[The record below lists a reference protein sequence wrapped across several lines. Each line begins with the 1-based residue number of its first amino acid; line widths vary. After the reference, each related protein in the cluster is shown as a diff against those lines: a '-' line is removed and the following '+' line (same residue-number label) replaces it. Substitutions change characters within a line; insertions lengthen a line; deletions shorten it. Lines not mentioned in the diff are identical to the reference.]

1 MPGLLVGPETS
12 DDSWKAWTASR
23 VESLRDAHV
32 LRSLRPIEPG
42 GGDGDGDGDETM
54 SRASSTEVFVSQTTF
69 ASWQGDNHD
78 LGGSADA
85 GIDPSRSAY
94 GGIDTRSHGHETPST
109 SVSLY
114 AQTDGNVLPLSS
126 KPSSSPEKPPPKKLT
141 LFSSNDY
148 LGLGSHEYVRTA
160 SGKAAYLHGAGPRSS
175 PLVCGY
181 TKLHRDL
188 EVGLASLKKT
198 QECLL
203 FPTGFAANTGTIP
216 SLCDSPECE
225 IFSDAL
231 NHASIVDGCK
241 LAKGKC
247 AKVTT
252 YLHCDMFD
260 LERVLQKSTAKRKLI
275 ITDSLFSVD
284 GDWAPLKEIVA
295 LKQKYSGANSGLLL
309 MVDEAHSTLV
319 CGKRGGGACEMFGL
333 DGNEIDIHVGT
344 LSKAFGSHGGFVCCS
359 RDMKSILVSTA
370 RSQIFSTS
378 LPAPC
383 VAAALAALEI
393 GSGNRMSKQ
402 SPVSN
407 EGGLLRAKLWRHV
420 NRVHYELCTSND
432 SGNRVEL
439 IGGGVCEGVLSPIFV
454 LTFGDER
461 KALAASGE
469 LLAKGIHA
477 PAIRPPTVPKGTEL
491 FPPTALRLRD
501 CPYPD

>member
-1 MPGLLVGPETS
+1 MVMVMET
-12 DDSWKAWTASR
+12 KRCRAR
-23 VESLRDAHV
+23 R
-32 LRSLRPIEPG
+32 RPK
-42 GGDGDGDGDETM
+42 
-54 SRASSTEVFVSQTTF
+54 F
-69 ASWQGDNHD
+69 
-78 LGGSADA
+78 
-85 GIDPSRSAY
+85 
-94 GGIDTRSHGHETPST
+94 
-109 SVSLY
+109 
-114 AQTDGNVLPLSS
+114 
-126 KPSSSPEKPPPKKLT
+126 SSPKPRSRLGKETTTTWAGPRMRGLIPPGRHMEGSIRGHTDTKHHQPRFLCMRKQTETCYHSRQSHRRHPKTPPPKKLT